1 MKTIEIT
8 NLPEIVFAHEY
19 GGDNYTNKFYPQPC
33 RLEIAYIVE
42 GELTFYTD
50 GVKTTAKKGDITC
63 MTYERITEVHSHGH
77 HTHRTVCAT
86 FQYVCTAGGI
96 IIPPMIKAADGEGVR
111 RVIDKILSLQN
122 SYKGSPTREASL
134 VFELLSAVDR
144 AASHSDK
151 SGEYMYV
158 KKAKKYIAQNI
169 HLPITQREIAS
180 HLGITPGYLCAVFK
194 KAQGETLMQYINRT
208 KLIAVRGIMQ
218 KERLPL
224 YRAAAMYGYSDPNY
238 VSRLYKKLFSQNITQ

>member
-8 NLPEIVFAHEY
+8 TLPEIVFAHQY
-19 GGDNYTNKFYPQPC
+19 GGDDYTNKFYPHSC
-33 RLEIAYIVE
+33 RLEISYMVE

-50 GVKTTAKKGDITC
+50 GVKITAKKGDITFL
-63 MTYERITEVHSHGH
+63 TYERITEVKSRGH
-77 HTHRTVCAT
+77 HTHRTVCASLD
-86 FQYVCTAGGI
+86 YVDTAGGI
-96 IIPPMIKAADGEGVR
+96 IIPQMIKAADGEGVR

-122 SYKGSPTREASL
+122 SYKGSPTREAAL
-134 VFELLSAVDR
+134 VLELLGEVDR
-144 AASHSDK
+144 AAQKSD
-151 SGEYMYV
+151 STGEYLYV

-169 HLPITQREIAS
+169 HLPITQREVAE

-218 KERLPL
+218 KENIPL